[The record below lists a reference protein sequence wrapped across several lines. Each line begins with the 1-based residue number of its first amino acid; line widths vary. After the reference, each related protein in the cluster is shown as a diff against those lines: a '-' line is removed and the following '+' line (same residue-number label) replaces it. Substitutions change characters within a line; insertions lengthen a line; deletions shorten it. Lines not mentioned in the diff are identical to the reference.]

1 MQKYKKRAVMLVI
14 LIEAFPEWKKNKG
27 IFEYFPDPPWKD
39 VISSVEL
46 NLEYFGN
53 ISGSKG
59 ISPLVSKSTK
69 LKPISIP

>member
-1 MQKYKKRAVMLVI
+1 MI
-14 LIEAFPEWKKNKG
+14 LIEAFPKWKENKG

-59 ISPLVSKSTK
+59 ISPLVSKMLTDGILEDS
-69 LKPISIP
+69 SR